1 MEFKFK
7 KPTEVDAKHI
17 ATWKYEGK
25 YSFYNNDKT
34 EAKQQWALNIHKEEN
49 TFAIYNE
56 KDELIGN
63 CSFDFDDGEFI
74 LELQMKP
81 DLTGGGTG
89 TEFVRAILNFGKNTY
104 NFNEVSV
111 LVAKFNERAIKIYK
125 KLGFEKTEE
134 FIWKVNGE
142 EKEFIAMVKNY

>member
-17 ATWKYEGK
+17 AIWKYEGE

-34 EAKQQWALNIHKEEN
+34 EAKQQWALNIHKEKN

-89 TEFVRAILNFGKNTY
+89 TEFVRSY
-104 NFNEVSV
+104 
-111 LVAKFNERAIKIYK
+111 
-125 KLGFEKTEE
+125 
-134 FIWKVNGE
+134 
-142 EKEFIAMVKNY
+142 